1 MKNNFSN
8 FIKIISII
16 VFIGLFTYVVF
27 LIITKNTPVNV
38 NKNETNS
45 QIDTNIKLISEE
57 LVTILSYLNHTKETN
72 ILACQVLG
80 KDIGFIPKENQNFFD
95 YYAPIIEDCINNKNY
110 IMVRSNTKEYKIIT
124 EEEINKIKEKY
135 EITKNFISLKNYL
148 TIDELSTYS
157 EKEINELQ
165 NYVNNNYYLAY
176 EIKLSNENKTMYK
189 LNRIFK
195 DKESYKAV
203 IEANYNN
210 HTYKAI
216 LEIVVENDIIKYKEL
231 IFY

>member
-8 FIKIISII
+8 FIKIICLIA
-16 VFIGLFTYVVF
+16 FIGLFTYVVF

-80 KDIGFIPKENQNFFD
+80 KDIGFSPKENQNFFD

-110 IMVRSNTKEYKIIT
+110 IIVKSNTNQYKIIT
-124 EEEINKIKEKY
+124 EEEIRIIKEKY
-135 EITKNFISLKNYL
+135 EITKDFTSLKNYL
-148 TIDELSTYS
+148 TIDELSKYS
-157 EKEINELQ
+157 RKDINELQ
-165 NYVNNNYYLAY
+165 IYVNDNYHLAY
-176 EIKLSNENKTMYK
+176 EIKLDNENKIIYT
-189 LNRIFK
+189 LDRIFK
-195 DKESYKAV
+195 DNENYKAV

-210 HTYKAI
+210 YIYRGI
-216 LEIVVENDIIKYKEL
+216 LEIVIENDTIKFSKL
-231 IFY
+231 IFH